1 MGMTIEE
8 IKRRKAQRGLT
19 NEQMAKLSGLP
30 LTTVQKVL
38 GGTTKS
44 PRYKTVSALAAVF
57 ENDEEEERAAIYKP
71 GGVPPLILRD
81 ASGPAY
87 AVQPDGRKKTSEN
100 MKYPRQGSY
109 TLEDYLALPNDQRV
123 ELIDGVFYD
132 MSSPSIPHQLIG
144 GDIYAVLKDYIKG
157 RKGGCM
163 TFTAPTDVQIDKD
176 NRTIVQPDVMIVC
189 DRSKIRYARI
199 FGAPDFIVEV
209 LSPSTR
215 SKDILI
221 KSAKYKSAGVKEY
234 WMVDLKAKSVT
245 KTLFGAPDKED
256 PDGDIRIETFPFE
269 KPVPVSL
276 FDGEISVNFAE
287 LMEEYAFI
295 ENNRFSEQNDSLTD
309 D

>member
-1 MGMTIEE
+1 
-8 IKRRKAQRGLT
+8 
-19 NEQMAKLSGLP
+19 
-30 LTTVQKVL
+30 
-38 GGTTKS
+38 
-44 PRYKTVSALAAVF
+44 
-57 ENDEEEERAAIYKP
+57 
-71 GGVPPLILRD
+71 
-81 ASGPAY
+81 
-87 AVQPDGRKKTSEN
+87 
-100 MKYPRQGSY
+100 
-109 TLEDYLALPNDQRV
+109 
-123 ELIDGVFYD
+123 
-132 MSSPSIPHQLIG
+132 
-144 GDIYAVLKDYIKG
+144 
-157 RKGGCM
+157 M

-245 KTLFGAPDKED
+245 KMLFGEPDKEE

-276 FDGEISVNFAE
+276 FDGELTVNFAE

-295 ENNRFSEQNDSLTD
+295 ESNPVPEGWEEPK
-309 D
+309 

>member
-8 IKRRKAQRGLT
+8 IKRRKAQRGFT

-57 ENDEEEERAAIYKP
+57 ENDEEEERVY
-71 GGVPPLILRD
+71 
-81 ASGPAY
+81 
-87 AVQPDGRKKTSEN
+87 QPKN
-100 MKYPRQGSY
+100 LKYPRQGSY
-109 TLEDYLALPNDQRV
+109 TLEDYLALPDDQRV

-132 MSSPSIPHQLIG
+132 MSSPSMPHQLIG
-144 GDIYAVLKDYIKG
+144 GDIYSVLKGYIKG
-157 RKGGCM
+157 HKGDCVI
-163 TFTAPTDVQIDKD
+163 FAAPADVQIDKD

-245 KTLFGAPDKED
+245 KMLFGAPDKEE

>member
-8 IKRRKAQRGLT
+8 IKRRKVQRGLT

-57 ENDEEEERAAIYKP
+57 ENDEEEERVY
-71 GGVPPLILRD
+71 
-81 ASGPAY
+81 
-87 AVQPDGRKKTSEN
+87 QPKN
-100 MKYPRQGSY
+100 LKYPRQGSY
-109 TLEDYLALPNDQRV
+109 TLEDYLALPDDQRV

-132 MSSPSIPHQLIG
+132 MTSPSMPHQLIG
-144 GDIYAVLKDYIKG
+144 GDIYSVLKGYIKG
-157 RKGGCM
+157 HKGDCVI
-163 TFTAPTDVQIDKD
+163 FAAPADVQIDKD

-245 KTLFGAPDKED
+245 KMLFGAPDKEE